1 MEPCQ
6 ATEDRKLMNKTLC
19 SIALTGLLTFGIA
32 GTALAQDNS
41 GQEPAAPPPGQNQGM
56 QGPRRMDPDRQLQ
69 HMTKELNLSAD
80 QQAQIKPILT
90 DTDQKMQALW
100 QDQSL
105 SQQDRRAKM
114 RAIHEDSRAK
124 IEAVLNDEQKP
135 KFEAMQQHMRRG
147 QGGPPP
153 QDAPPPQQN

>member
-1 MEPCQ
+1 
-6 ATEDRKLMNKTLC
+6 MNRTLC

-41 GQEPAAPPPGQNQGM
+41 GQEPAAPPPGQSQGM

-69 HMTKELNLSAD
+69 HMTKELNLSSD
-80 QQAQIKPILT
+80 QQTQIKPILA
-90 DTDQKMQALW
+90 DIDQKMQALW

-124 IEAVLNDEQKP
+124 IEAVLNDEQKQ
-135 KFEAMQQHMRRG
+135 KYETMQQHMRRG

-153 QDAPPPQQN
+153 QDAPAPQQN